1 MHNLNKSTCGT
12 MSGTDFYVSD
22 FAIKFQEG

>member
-1 MHNLNKSTCGT
+1 MHNLNKSSGGT
-12 MSGTDFYVSD
+12 MSGTDFYVSN